1 MNKKKRRLN
10 NARNIVIKAKPRTR
24 KSSFLW
30 RHKLQVFVAVILIA
44 VCGLTYL
51 YLSNKQIQLKYR
63 IIRLKK
69 EELRLQELNK
79 KLRLE
84 ISVLKSPQRLEK
96 IARERFGLKHPDPDQ
111 IIRLK

>member
-1 MNKKKRRLN
+1 MKINRISTKRN
-10 NARNIVIKAKPRTR
+10 VFIKSKPRIR

-30 RHKLQVFVAVILIA
+30 KYKFHVFAAVILLAIA
-44 VCGLTYL
+44 GLVYL

-63 IIRLKK
+63 ISKLKQ
-69 EELRLQELNK
+69 EEFRLQELNR

-84 ISVLKSPQRLEK
+84 ICVLKSPQRLEK
-96 IARERFGLKHPDPDQ
+96 IAKKRFGLKHPDPDQ